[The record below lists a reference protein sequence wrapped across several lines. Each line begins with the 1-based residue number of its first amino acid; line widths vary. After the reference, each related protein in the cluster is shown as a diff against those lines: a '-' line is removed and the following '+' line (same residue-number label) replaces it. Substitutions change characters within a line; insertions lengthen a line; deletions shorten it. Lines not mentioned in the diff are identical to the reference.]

1 MKLAALSVG
10 IYGSTQL
17 ETDFNFVNWVNEGSY
32 VREYLEVQ
40 QSHFSSAS
48 GVGGSVYIG
57 GEGLEF
63 SSNMDKVMSV
73 IQVNSHFMPMKIYFE
88 PKDSFRH
95 SKLRQ
100 GLMGP

>member
-63 SSNMDKVMSV
+63 SANMDNVKSV
-73 IQVNSHFMPMKIYFE
+73 IQVNSHFMPMKNLF
-88 PKDSFRH
+88 
-95 SKLRQ
+95 
-100 GLMGP
+100 

>member
-63 SSNMDKVMSV
+63 SSNMDNVMSV
-73 IQVNSHFMPMKIYFE
+73 IQVNSHFMPMKNLI
-88 PKDSFRH
+88 
-95 SKLRQ
+95 
-100 GLMGP
+100 

>member
-17 ETDFNFVNWVNEGSY
+17 ETDFDFVKWVNEGSY

-48 GVGGSVYIG
+48 GAGGSVYLG

-63 SSNMDKVMSV
+63 SSNMDNVKSV
-73 IQVNSHFMPMKIYFE
+73 IQVH
-88 PKDSFRH
+88 
-95 SKLRQ
+95 
-100 GLMGP
+100 

>member
-1 MKLAALSVG
+1 MG

-63 SSNMDKVMSV
+63 SSNMDNVMSV
-73 IQVNSHFMPMKIYFE
+73 IQVNSHFMPIQFTLNQRTL
-88 PKDSFRH
+88 SGTQ
-95 SKLRQ
+95 S
-100 GLMGP
+100 

>member
-17 ETDFNFVNWVNEGSY
+17 ETDFDFVKWVNEGSY

-48 GVGGSVYIG
+48 GAGGSVYLG

-63 SSNMDKVMSV
+63 SSNMDKVKSV
-73 IQVNSHFMPMKIYFE
+73 IQVNSHFM
-88 PKDSFRH
+88 
-95 SKLRQ
+95 
-100 GLMGP
+100 

>member
-63 SSNMDKVMSV
+63 SSNMDNVMSV
-73 IQVNSHFMPMKIYFE
+73 IQVNSPFMPLKN
-88 PKDSFRH
+88 
-95 SKLRQ
+95 L
-100 GLMGP
+100 L

>member
-63 SSNMDKVMSV
+63 SSNMDNVMSV
-73 IQVNSHFMPMKIYFE
+73 IQVNSHFMPMKN
-88 PKDSFRH
+88 
-95 SKLRQ
+95 L
-100 GLMGP
+100 L